1 MTRRARR
8 AVPWC
13 VLLSLLLIGGCATRT
28 TYVEGTSLAVG
39 AYIPLEGSMYGCE
52 IASYLSGCR
61 VTAQTNRTVAITRS
75 ATSSNS
81 WFGVVHSVS
90 GSDTSVTVR

>member
-8 AVPWC
+8 AVPC
-13 VLLSLLLIGGCATRT
+13 VLLSLLLLGGCTTRT
-28 TYVEGTSLAVG
+28 TYVEGTSIAVG

-61 VTAQTNRTVAITRS
+61 VSVPTNRAVAITRV

>member
-8 AVPWC
+8 AVPC
-13 VLLSLLLIGGCATRT
+13 VLLSLLLLGGCTTRT
-28 TYVEGTSLAVG
+28 MYVEGTSLAVG

-61 VTAQTNRTVAITRS
+61 VSAPTNRSVIVTRV

-81 WFGVVHSVS
+81 WFGVIRSVS
-90 GSDTSVTVR
+90 SSDTTVKVR

>member
-1 MTRRARR
+1 MKTVRA
-8 AVPWC
+8 
-13 VLLSLLLIGGCATRT
+13 VLLSLLLLAGCTTRT
-28 TYVEGTSLAVG
+28 TYTEGTSLAVG

-61 VTAQTNRTVAITRS
+61 VSVPTNRPVAITRV

-81 WFGVVHSVS
+81 WFGVIHSS
-90 GSDTSVTVR
+90 TESQTSVTVE